1 METTRRR
8 GACCVTVM
16 AITPVRLIE
25 SGRAAGPNKA
35 TATRIRE
42 TTPACWHRSR
52 AVTPLIG
59 HAFGGATLIA
69 RHGAVLSQQRLET
82 GL

>member
-1 METTRRR
+1 M
-8 GACCVTVM
+8 TVM
-16 AITPVRLIE
+16 AIIPVRLIE
-25 SGRAAGPNKA
+25 SGRAADPNKA
-35 TATRIRE
+35 TATRTRE
-42 TTPACWHRSR
+42 TTLVRQHRSR